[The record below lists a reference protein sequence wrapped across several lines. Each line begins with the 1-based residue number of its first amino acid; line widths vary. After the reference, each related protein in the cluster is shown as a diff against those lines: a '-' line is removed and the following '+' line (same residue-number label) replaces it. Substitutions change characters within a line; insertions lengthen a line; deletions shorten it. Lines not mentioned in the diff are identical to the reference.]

1 MSELWSA
8 GDAPQRFARTAT
20 TALDVLLEQDPVHA
34 SWLGDH
40 RYDDRLTDWSAEAVT
55 SHLADLGEAIGSLD
69 DIDDTGLE
77 GEDVVDLELL
87 RSRLTARQWS
97 IAELAEHTWNPLVHL
112 PGDAIYSLV
121 ARPAD
126 DPVQR
131 ARDLAARL
139 SAVPES
145 LAVARQLLARMPQV
159 HVETAVVQ
167 TRGAI
172 ALLGDEVDELLRRA
186 PDAQR
191 DVHEARTV
199 AADALEQH
207 ARWLADQ
214 TASADG
220 DPRLGEHRFAA
231 ALWSTLGTEASPDAL
246 LTRAESHLME
256 LEDRIAELAGRLAPR
271 LGVSVSPEE
280 PGRGVRAVLDAVA
293 DAAPVTDVDVLQRC
307 HDHLGSMT
315 SLVQAEQL
323 VSVPAG
329 LVDAVRV
336 IEMPSVRRGV
346 AVAYCDAP
354 GALEPDGPTGPP
366 STFFA
371 VSPTPDDWPRERVR
385 SFYREYNDHMLRNLT
400 VHEAMPGHVLQLA
413 HSRAFRGS
421 TPVRAALW
429 SGTFVEGWAV
439 YAEQLVADVVEEQSP
454 NEVAA
459 ICLRLQQLKMQL
471 RCTINA
477 VLDVRVHTR
486 GMTEAEAMD
495 LMMLRGHQEEGEAA
509 GKWRR
514 ALLSHAQLSTY
525 FVGYG
530 EVSALVSELGRARP
544 HLSRRDVHDAVLAHG
559 SPSPRL
565 MRTLLDLP

>member
-1 MSELWSA
+1 MSERWSA
-8 GDAPQRFARTAT
+8 GESPERFAETAT
-20 TALDVLLEQDPVHA
+20 EALDVLLEHDPVQA

-40 RYDDRLTDWSAEAVT
+40 RYDDRLSDWSAPAVDD
-55 SHLADLGEAIGSLD
+55 HLGDLGEAIGALD

-77 GEDVVDLELL
+77 PQDLVDFELL
-87 RSRLTARQWS
+87 RGRLTARQWS
-97 IAELAEHTWNPLVHL
+97 IGELAEHTWNPLVHL
-112 PGDAIYSLV
+112 PGDAIYSLL

-139 SAVPES
+139 SAVPQHLE
-145 LAVARQLLARMPQV
+145 VARYLLRRMPQV

-167 TRGAI
+167 ARGAV
-172 ALLGDEVDELLRRA
+172 ALLGAEVDVLLQRA
-186 PDAQR
+186 PEVQAEVDDAR
-191 DVHEARTV
+191 SV
-199 AADALEQH
+199 AAQALEDH

-214 TASADG
+214 VASSDG
-220 DPRLGEHRFAA
+220 DPRLGERRFAA
-231 ALWSTLGTEASPDAL
+231 SLWSTLGTDTGPDAL

-256 LEDRIAELAGRLAPR
+256 VEDRITELAVALAPR
-271 LGVSVSPEE
+271 LGITGAAAE
-280 PGRGVRAVLDAVA
+280 PGHLVRTVLDAVA
-293 DAAPVTDVDVLQRC
+293 GGAPVTDADVLQRC
-307 HDHLGSMT
+307 RGHLESMT
-315 SLVQAEQL
+315 ALVREHDL
-323 VSVPAG
+323 VSIPTG
-329 LVDAVRV
+329 LVEAVSV
-336 IEMPSVRRGV
+336 IEMPEVRRGV
-346 AVAYCDAP
+346 AVAYCDPP
-354 GALEPDGPTGPP
+354 GALEPDGPHGPP

-371 VSPTPDDWPRERVR
+371 VSPTPADWSPERVD

-439 YAEQLVADVVEEQSP
+439 YAEELMADVVEGHSSD
-454 NEVAA
+454 VAA
-459 ICLRLQQLKMQL
+459 MSLVLQQLKMQL

-477 VLDVRVHTR
+477 ILDVRVHTR
-486 GMTEAEAMD
+486 GMTQDEAMA
-495 LMMLRGHQEEGEAA
+495 LMMDRGHQEEGEAA

-530 EVSALVSELGRARP
+530 EVSDLVRDLGLARP
-544 HLSRRDVHDAVLAHG
+544 QLSGRDLRDEVLAHG

-565 MRTLLDLP
+565 LRTLLDLP

>member
-1 MSELWSA
+1 VSELWSA

-20 TALDVLLEQDPVHA
+20 TALDVLLEQDPVRA

-40 RYDDRLTDWSAEAVT
+40 RYDDRLADWSEPAVS

-77 GEDVVDLELL
+77 PEDLVDLELL
-87 RSRLTARQWS
+87 RARLTARQWS

-121 ARPAD
+121 ARPTA

-131 ARDLAARL
+131 GRDLAARL
-139 SAVPES
+139 AAVPES
-145 LAVARQLLARMPQV
+145 LAVARRLLDRMPQV

-167 TRGAI
+167 ARGAI
-172 ALLGDEVDELLRRA
+172 ALLGEEVDGLLRQA
-186 PDAQR
+186 PELQP
-191 DVHEARTV
+191 DVDEARSV
-199 AADALEQH
+199 AAQALEEH

-220 DPRLGEHRFAA
+220 DPRLGERRFAA

-256 LEDRIAELAGRLAPR
+256 LEDRIGEVAAGLAPR
-271 LGVSVSPEE
+271 LGVSVSPSE
-280 PGRGVRAVLDAVA
+280 PGQLVRAVLDAVA
-293 DAAPVTDVDVLQRC
+293 DSAPVTDADVLHRC
-307 HDHLGSMT
+307 HGHLGSMT
-315 SLVQAEQL
+315 GLVQEQQL

-329 LVDAVRV
+329 LVDAVQV
-336 IEMPSVRRGV
+336 IEMPPVRRGV
-346 AVAYCDAP
+346 AVAYCDPP
-354 GALEPDGPTGPP
+354 GALEPDGPGGPP

-371 VSPTPDDWPRERVR
+371 VSPTPDDWSHERVR

-413 HSRAFRGS
+413 HSRAFTGS

-439 YAEQLVADVVEEQSP
+439 YAEQLVADVVAEQWP
-454 NEVAA
+454 DDVAA
-459 ICLRLQQLKMQL
+459 MCLRLQQLKMQL

-477 VLDVRVHTR
+477 ILDVRVHTR
-486 GMTEAEAMD
+486 GMTEGEAMN
-495 LMMLRGHQEEGEAA
+495 LMTLRGHQEEGEAA

-530 EVSALVSELGRARP
+530 EVSGLVAELGQARP
-544 HLSRRDVHDAVLAHG
+544 QLGRRGVHDAVLAHG

-565 MRTLLDLP
+565 LCSLLDLP

>member
-1 MSELWSA
+1 VAEGWSA
-8 GDAPQRFARTAT
+8 GDAPRRFARTAT
-20 TALDVLLEQDPVHA
+20 GALDVLLEQDPVA
-34 SWLGDH
+34 ATWLGDH
-40 RYDDRLTDWSAEAVT
+40 RYDDRLTDWSSSGVERHV
-55 SHLADLGEAIGSLD
+55 SDLGEAIGSLD
-69 DIDDTGLE
+69 DIDDTGLDA
-77 GEDVVDLELL
+77 EDVVDLELL
-87 RSRLTARQWS
+87 RARLTARQWS

-121 ARPAD
+121 ARPSHE
-126 DPVQR
+126 PVQR

-139 SAVPES
+139 AAVPES
-145 LAVARQLLARMPQV
+145 LSVARELLDRMPQV

-167 TRGAI
+167 ARGAV
-172 ALLGDEVDELLRRA
+172 ALLGEAVDELLRAA
-186 PDAQR
+186 PEAQAEV
-191 DVHEARTV
+191 DEARTV
-199 AADALEQH
+199 AAGALEQH
-207 ARWLADQ
+207 ARWLEDQ
-214 TASADG
+214 VGSSDG
-220 DPRLGEHRFAA
+220 DPRLGERRFAA
-231 ALWSTLGTEASPDAL
+231 ALWSTLGTETTPDAL

-256 LEDRIAELAGRLAPR
+256 LEDRITELAAALAPR
-271 LGVSVSPEE
+271 LALSLAAGE
-280 PGRGVRAVLDAVA
+280 PGRLVRSVLDAVA
-293 DAAPVTDVDVLQRC
+293 DSAPVTDADVLQRC
-307 HDHLGSMT
+307 RGHLGSVT
-315 SLVQAEQL
+315 SLVQEQQL

-329 LVDAVRV
+329 LVEAVQV
-336 IEMPSVRRGV
+336 IEMPEVRRGV

-371 VSPTPDDWPRERVR
+371 VSPTPADWAPGRVR

-413 HSRAFRGS
+413 HSRTFTGS

-439 YAEQLVADVVEEQSP
+439 YAEQLVADVVETRSSGDV
-454 NEVAA
+454 NAM
-459 ICLRLQQLKMQL
+459 CLRLQQLKMQL

-477 VLDVRVHTR
+477 IVDVRVHTR
-486 GMTEAEAMD
+486 GMTEDEAMA

-530 EVSALVSELGRARP
+530 EVSGIVAALGQARP
-544 HLSRRDVHDAVLAHG
+544 QLRRRDVHDAVLAHG

-565 MRTLLDLP
+565 LRTLLGLP